1 MQFLFERKR
10 RLATFIDSFSEIS
23 DNYQVLI
30 CDLWGCLHDGKNS
43 FGRALQTLKTF
54 RENNGLIVLVT
65 NAPRS
70 QYSVEKQ
77 INKLGINKSHYDL
90 LLTSG
95 ELTSELLGT
104 KHKNKVKVFHIGI
117 AGNHSVFEN
126 IKLYNSLLEI
136 EIVTLADAEM
146 IVCTEPFNPDS
157 DTLDNYND
165 ILSEGIRKGLPFV
178 CSNPDLVVDIGDK
191 RELCAGSIADRYE
204 SCGGETTYLGKP
216 FSSIYEKVYQFVST
230 KIELEKNKFLC
241 VGDGINTDIKGA
253 EFESL
258 DSLLVIGGLLRNDL
272 LIKRNHTYFIDKK
285 GFNKFLLMNNFIE
298 PTFAMK
304 FFE

>member
-1 MQFLFERKR
+1 MP
-10 RLATFIDSFSEIS
+10 TYIDKFSEIS

-30 CDLWGCLHDGKNS
+30 CDLWGCLHDGKVS
-43 FGRALQTLKTF
+43 FEKALQALKTF

-77 INKLGINKSHYDL
+77 INELGINKSHYDL

-104 KHKNKVKVFHIGI
+104 NHKNKIKSFHIGI
-117 AGNHSVFEN
+117 TNNHSVFEN
-126 IKLYNSLLEI
+126 IKRYNKTLEI
-136 EIVTLADAEM
+136 EIVTLADAEI
-146 IVCTEPFNPDS
+146 IVCTEPFNPVS

-165 ILSEGIRKGLPFV
+165 ILSEGVKRGLPFV

-191 RELCAGSIADRYE
+191 RELCAGSIAERYE
-204 SCGGETTYLGKP
+204 SLGGQTSYLGKP
-216 FSSIYEKVYQFVST
+216 HSTIYEKVYQFVST

-253 EFESL
+253 GFESL
-258 DSLLVIGGLLRNDL
+258 DSLLIIGGLLRNDF
-272 LIKRNHTYFIDKK
+272 LIKRNRTYFINEK
-285 GFNKFLLMNNFIE
+285 GLNKYLLMNDFIE

>member
-1 MQFLFERKR
+1 MP
-10 RLATFIDSFSEIS
+10 TYIDKFSEIS

-30 CDLWGCLHDGKNS
+30 CDLWGCLHDGKVS
-43 FGRALQTLKTF
+43 FEKALQALKTF

-104 KHKNKVKVFHIGI
+104 NHKNKIKSFHIGI
-117 AGNHSVFEN
+117 TNNHSVFEN
-126 IKLYNSLLEI
+126 IKRYNKTLEI
-136 EIVTLADAEM
+136 EIVTLADAEI
-146 IVCTEPFNPDS
+146 IVCTEPFNPVS

-165 ILSEGIRKGLPFV
+165 ILSEGVKRGLPFV

-191 RELCAGSIADRYE
+191 RELCAGSIAERYE
-204 SCGGETTYLGKP
+204 SLGGQTSYLGKP
-216 FSSIYEKVYQFVST
+216 HSTIYEKVYQFVST

-253 EFESL
+253 GFESL
-258 DSLLVIGGLLRNDL
+258 DSLLIIGGLLRNDF
-272 LIKRNHTYFIDKK
+272 LIKRNRTYFINEK
-285 GFNKFLLMNNFIE
+285 GLNKYLVMNDFIE

>member
-1 MQFLFERKR
+1 MP
-10 RLATFIDSFSEIS
+10 TYIDKFSEIS

-30 CDLWGCLHDGKNS
+30 CDLWGCLHDGKVS
-43 FGRALQTLKTF
+43 FEKALQALKTF

-104 KHKNKVKVFHIGI
+104 NHKNKIKSFHIGI
-117 AGNHSVFEN
+117 TNNHSVFEN
-126 IKLYNSLLEI
+126 IKRYNKTLEI
-136 EIVTLADAEM
+136 EIVTLADAEI
-146 IVCTEPFNPDS
+146 IVCTEPFNPVS

-165 ILSEGIRKGLPFV
+165 ILSEGVKRGLPFV

-191 RELCAGSIADRYE
+191 RELCAGSIAERYE
-204 SCGGETTYLGKP
+204 SLGGQTSYLGKP
-216 FSSIYEKVYQFVST
+216 HSTIYEKVYQFVST

-253 EFESL
+253 GFESL
-258 DSLLVIGGLLRNDL
+258 DSLLIIGGLLRNDF
-272 LIKRNHTYFIDKK
+272 LIKRNRTYFINEK
-285 GFNKFLLMNNFIE
+285 GLNKYLLMNDFIE

>member
-1 MQFLFERKR
+1 MS
-10 RLATFIDSFSEIS
+10 TFIDKFSEIS
-23 DNYQVLI
+23 DNYEVLI

-43 FGRALQTLKTF
+43 FEKALQALKTF
-54 RENNGLIVLVT
+54 RENDGLVVLVT
-65 NAPRS
+65 NAPRPRP
-70 QYSVEKQ
+70 SVEKQ

-104 KHKNKVKVFHIGI
+104 THKNKRKVFHIGI
-117 AGNHSVFEN
+117 TSNHSVFEN
-126 IKLYNSLLEI
+126 IKRYNKTSEI
-136 EIVTLADAEM
+136 EIVTLADAEI
-146 IVCTEPFNPDS
+146 IVCTEPFNPES

-165 ILSEGIRKGLPFV
+165 ILSEGIKRGLPFY

-191 RELCAGSIADRYE
+191 RELCAGSIAEGYE
-204 SCGGETTYLGKP
+204 SLGGQTIYLGKP
-216 FSSIYEKVYQFVST
+216 HSTIYERAYQFVST

-253 EFESL
+253 GFESL
-258 DSLLVIGGLLRNDL
+258 DSLLIIGGLLRNDF
-272 LIKRNHTYFIDKK
+272 LIKRNRTYIIDKK
-285 GFNKFLLMNNFIE
+285 GFNKYLLMNSFIE

>member
-1 MQFLFERKR
+1 MP
-10 RLATFIDSFSEIS
+10 TYIDKFSEIS

-30 CDLWGCLHDGKNS
+30 CDLWGCLHDGKDS
-43 FGRALQTLKTF
+43 FEKALQALKTF

-104 KHKNKVKVFHIGI
+104 NHKNKIKSFHIGI
-117 AGNHSVFEN
+117 TNNHSVFEN
-126 IKLYNSLLEI
+126 IKRYNKTLEI
-136 EIVTLADAEM
+136 EIVTLADAEI
-146 IVCTEPFNPDS
+146 IVCTEPFNPVS

-165 ILSEGIRKGLPFV
+165 ILSEGVKRGLPFV

-191 RELCAGSIADRYE
+191 RELCAGSIAERYE
-204 SCGGETTYLGKP
+204 SLGGQTSYLGKP
-216 FSSIYEKVYQFVST
+216 HSTIYEKVYQFVST

-253 EFESL
+253 GFESL
-258 DSLLVIGGLLRNDL
+258 DSLLIIGGLLRNDF
-272 LIKRNHTYFIDKK
+272 LIKRNRTYFINEK
-285 GFNKFLLMNNFIE
+285 GLNKYLLMNDFVE

>member
-1 MQFLFERKR
+1 VS
-10 RLATFIDSFSEIS
+10 TFIEKFSEIS

-43 FGRALQTLKTF
+43 FDKALQALNTF
-54 RENNGLIVLVT
+54 REKNGLVVLVT
-65 NAPRS
+65 NAPRPRP
-70 QYSVEKQ
+70 SVEKQ
-77 INKLGINKSHYDL
+77 INKLGINKSHYDF

-104 KHKNKVKVFHIGI
+104 NHKNKIKVFHIGI
-117 AGNHSVFEN
+117 TNKNSVFEN
-126 IKLYNSLLEI
+126 IKLYNRVLEI
-136 EIVTLADAEM
+136 EIVTLADAEI
-146 IVCTEPFNPDS
+146 IVCTEPFNPES

-165 ILSEGIRKGLPFV
+165 ILSEGIKRGLPFV
-178 CSNPDLVVDIGDK
+178 CSNPDFVVDIGDK

-204 SCGGETTYLGKP
+204 SLGGQTTYLGKP
-216 FSSIYEKVYQFVST
+216 FSTIYERVYQFVST
-230 KIELEKNKFLC
+230 RIKLEKNKFLC

-253 EFESL
+253 GFESL
-258 DSLLVIGGLLRNDL
+258 DSLLIIGGLLRNDF
-272 LIKRNHTYFIDKK
+272 LIKRNRTYIIDKK
-285 GFNKFLLMNNFIE
+285 GFNKYLLMNSFIE